1 MFKSSSSSYMKSS
14 GNLEEMQNSQNYHH
28 DEGATVLGGGTGY
41 RTTYTSNYV
50 APTTYAYESSKTI
63 TNGGISPVYTKDIAY
78 STHSHSHHGHTHG
91 HTHGGVVSQE
101 HLRWLRSQ
109 DHTLT
114 YANDAAASDEMTHL
128 NDMLSEIKMKVLV
141 YTGCNRLLTSQL
153 ARLQRMESFKNF
165 QMDVSRLQTRR
176 VDTSHHESQ
185 LRASFAQYKAE
196 ADDLRNRYAM
206 VDQTRTDQMT
216 KIEALMQQMSQLDA
230 QISLFRSQK
239 VEFDS
244 RYQLA
249 MADGDMLSRE
259 LSRARAEME
268 SERSACASFKAEVHH
283 LEGQQ
288 YVSELTELKN
298 RIRSFSIMPHTEVIQ
313 ADLKAAVHMIRQEYE
328 HSRNSLKTN
337 FDFEI
342 NEIHTRWMSKYKQS
356 ESMRMEV
363 AEMRAQADRL
373 RVIEIENA
381 DLRASIAKLE
391 QSLHVAESQNY
402 SMEAEFSQK
411 SHRWAELKRML
422 EAEQLAFGSKSKL
435 YGEVVI
441 YRDILEGRADFLEH
455 GSSHVSTHAHDTHTH
470 AVAATR
476 SARMHSFQNQ
486 TQGMHLGN
494 ISLHIVDWEG
504 RNVVVKN
511 VTTHDMSL
519 SGWRI
524 VQSTAHGS
532 SNEFTFPHGIVIR
545 PGQKLTIWSND
556 QGEQDHLPDHIVF
569 HHGAWFHEK
578 RAAKT
583 MLYDDHGKEQA
594 TYSLMHSSQ
603 DN

>member
-1 MFKSSSSSYMKSS
+1 M
-14 GNLEEMQNSQNYHH
+14 
-28 DEGATVLGGGTGY
+28 LGGGTTGY

-50 APTTYAYESSKTI
+50 APTAYSYESSKMI

-78 STHSHSHHGHTHG
+78 STHSHSHSHGHDHL
-91 HTHGGVVSQE
+91 HTGVISHE

-114 YANDAAASDEMTHL
+114 YANDAAASDEMQHL

-141 YTGCNRLLTSQL
+141 YTGCNRLLISQL
-153 ARLQRMESFKNF
+153 ARLQRMETFKNF
-165 QMDVSRLQTRR
+165 EMDVSRLQSRR

-196 ADDLRNRYAM
+196 ADDLRNRYTM
-206 VDQTRTDQMT
+206 VDQTRHDQMT

-259 LSRARAEME
+259 LSRARAELD

-283 LEGQQ
+283 LESQH

-298 RIRSFSIMPHTEVIQ
+298 RIKSFSIMPHTEVIQ
-313 ADLKAAVHMIRQEYE
+313 ADLKAAVHQIRMEYE
-328 HSRNSLKTN
+328 HSRNSLKSN

-342 NEIHTRWMSKYKQS
+342 GEIHTRWMTKYKQS

-373 RVIEIENA
+373 RVIEIENN

-391 QSLHVAESQNY
+391 QSLHAAESQNY

-455 GSSHVSTHAHDTHTH
+455 GSSSYVSTQ

-494 ISLHIVDWEG
+494 VSLHIVDWEG
-504 RNVVVKN
+504 RNVAVKN
-511 VTTHDMSL
+511 VTTRDMSMA
-519 SGWRI
+519 GWRI
-524 VQSTAHGS
+524 VQTTAHGA
-532 SNEFTFPHGIVIR
+532 SNEFVFPHGIVLR

-556 QGEQDHLPDHIVF
+556 QGEQDNLPDHIVF

-578 RAAKT
+578 QAAKT
-583 MLYDDHGKEQA
+583 MMYDDHGKEQA